1 MIETYILFD
10 DKFYISNYGNVKTLE
25 GTIIDFTNRKSRYLT
40 YKGIAIHRAV
50 AITFLNN
57 DLNKRE
63 VNHIDGNKHNNHVSN
78 LEWVTTSEN
87 RLHAFK
93 TGLQKP
99 TYGYKGHHRTE
110 REKELISLHNSRYWK
125 NKSRSLET
133 KEKISIKLRGKK
145 HSDIHKLHQS
155 EAVKRWWKQR
165 KEGG

>member
-1 MIETYILFD
+1 M
-10 DKFYISNYGNVKTLE
+10 
-25 GTIIDFTNRKSRYLT
+25 
-40 YKGIAIHRAV
+40 
-50 AITFLNN
+50 
-57 DLNKRE
+57 
-63 VNHIDGNKHNNHVSN
+63 
-78 LEWVTTSEN
+78 TTSEN